1 MPVSA
6 GAVAAPLRLDLMQ
19 QPPRVRQEVGV
30 VLPPELPPR
39 LAVRRA
45 LRVPVAVRH
54 RK

>member
-1 MPVSA
+1 
-6 GAVAAPLRLDLMQ
+6 
-19 QPPRVRQEVGV
+19 